1 MKKKY
6 KFYTIY
12 SSAVKISEMLSFVIF
27 SSRAAQDSGESQETQ
42 EAKKG
47 TCLCCDQRNI
57 TVKHW
62 MPAVVKAHLPQK
74 HFALDF
80 PASFNT
86 TPQIWDRT
94 SPDLSFRTATRLFVL
109 LSRR

>member
-1 MKKKY
+1 MKFF
-6 KFYTIY
+6 FYAIS
-12 SSAVKISEMLSFVIF
+12 SSAVQISEMLSFVIF
-27 SSRAAQDSGESQETQ
+27 SSRAAQDSKESQESQ

-47 TCLCCDQRNI
+47 TCLCWSE
-57 TVKHW
+57 KHY
-62 MPAVVKAHLPQK
+62 AVVKAHLPQIR
-74 HFALDF
+74 FALDF

-94 SPDLSFRTATRLFVL
+94 PDLSFRTAAHLFVL